1 METQKQIL
9 ILRHHL
15 LDMSK
20 LTHRAVDY
28 AIKGYRLGS
37 PEFCRFVRR
46 SDLQLGEL
54 RRRVN
59 ALCRRILMKD
69 VVDPQS
75 LMNEMVTDP
84 DVRFTISALLICDA
98 LHATCTAAFEIA
110 HHTMMLI
117 ESACSPACEA
127 LERLCYLANRMMC
140 LSIVAL
146 FKNQN
151 HHAETV
157 LQNHEVIARLA
168 GQAASDLR
176 SDATRR
182 TAIPAALQLAITNS
196 LSQIARQAYTIA
208 EATVYWLAGH
218 RNALQPGAFPRLQ
231 PSTTQ

>member
-1 METQKQIL
+1 METQKQIQL
-9 ILRHHL
+9 LRHHL

-46 SDLQLGEL
+46 SDLQFGEL

-59 ALCRRILMKD
+59 ALCRKLLMKD
-69 VVDPQS
+69 VISDPRS

-84 DVRFTISALLICDA
+84 DIRFTISALLICDA
-98 LHATCTAAFEIA
+98 LHAICTAAFEIA
-110 HHTMMLI
+110 HHTMMLL

-127 LERLCYLANRMMC
+127 LEKLCHLANRMMC

-146 FKNQN
+146 FKNQTQ
-151 HHAETV
+151 HAEAV
-157 LQNHEVIARLA
+157 LQNHEAIARLA
-168 GQAASDLR
+168 GQATSNLR
-176 SDATRR
+176 EAARHA
-182 TAIPAALQLAITNS
+182 AIPAALQLAITNS
-196 LSQIARQAYTIA
+196 LSQIARQAHTIA
-208 EATVYWLAGH
+208 EATVYWLAGR

-231 PSTTQ
+231 PSTNP